1 MRNTPKPNQCSMG
14 GIIWLL
20 GSSIVKLLRE
30 HRLIWRSVQCSNA
43 NCDRL
48 VVLKFKFDMTNTR
61 VGKKEEHN
69 KETIGDFLVRYPLTT
84 FATSRHRFVQSCI
97 ELLAVN
103 AYKISP
109 LKQ

>member
-30 HRLIWRSVQCSNA
+30 HRLIWRSVQCFNA

-61 VGKKEEHN
+61 VGTKEEHN
-69 KETIGDFLVRYPLTT
+69 KETI
-84 FATSRHRFVQSCI
+84 
-97 ELLAVN
+97 
-103 AYKISP
+103 
-109 LKQ
+109 